1 MAYRGDLQALGDA
14 PTPRSAHE
22 GLGTNLAVKTGGVKP
37 DSLPRCSCHTPHP
50 ELAECPTVVRARGE
64 GLNPLTLPPTGERGG
79 ERLVGQRF
87 GSFMS
92 LRELGR
98 GGMGTVLLA
107 EHVLIPKRVAVKVLH
122 RHLAE
127 EPELVSRFLAEARA
141 MSLVQHENV
150 VTVYDLDT
158 REGRP
163 YFVMEYLEGQ
173 SLADYARGP
182 LTPRVGVEL
191 LAQVCDALGA
201 AHARGIIHRDL
212 KPANVFLVQGSNGHH
227 RVKLLDFG
235 IAKRLV
241 RLEGETPTRTGV
253 LMGTPEFMAPEQC
266 GSKQVDARTDLY
278 AVGVLGYL
286 LLTGTTPFS
295 GSNAAEILVAHL
307 QQMPRPP
314 HEVRPGIPPALSAVL
329 LRALAK
335 RPEARFATTAELRA
349 ALEAALTPARTPVP
363 PSGDGLTFT
372 ARVPV
377 HGSLGV
383 REYPCERVGRTGLF
397 LRTGDAPPPLLADV
411 SLLLLL
417 PGGGLPCTG
426 QVVRHVTAAQA
437 QAWNMVPGFGVELRD
452 TTAAF
457 QQTFA
462 RLLAGQ
468 KPPESVPSAAK
479 DDARAEPVLREFRQR
494 LAGDHYAVLGLPRD
508 ADADTVRTQAREARS
523 RLEPLLAFS
532 LSPGQRAL
540 VQRGLAKVAEAL
552 LVLGHLERRVEY
564 DAELRNVDGV
574 LRCLAAGL
582 TVTTLEA
589 SRRRYLAR
597 HPETGG
603 HSVLHLASGD
613 AFLAA
618 GRSAEALAAYEA
630 ALRVD
635 PLHLEAL
642 KRWNALRVRLR
653 SSASPAARR

>member
-1 MAYRGDLQALGDA
+1 M
-14 PTPRSAHE
+14 TPD
-22 GLGTNLAVKTGGVKP
+22 P
-37 DSLPRCSCHTPHP
+37 LPHCSCHTPHP
-50 ELAECPTVVRARGE
+50 ELAECPTFLRAREE
-64 GLNPLTLPPTGERGG
+64 GTNQPTLAPAGERGG
-79 ERLVGQRF
+79 EPLVGQRF
-87 GSFMS
+87 GSFMA

-127 EPELVSRFLAEARA
+127 EPELVARFLAEARA

-158 REGRP
+158 REGSP

-173 SLADYARGP
+173 SLASFARGP
-182 LTPRVGVEL
+182 LEPRLVVEL

-212 KPANVFLVQGSNGHH
+212 KPANLFLVQGPNGRH

-266 GSKQVDARTDLY
+266 GSKEVDARTDLY
-278 AVGVLGYL
+278 AVGVLGYQ

-307 QQMPRPP
+307 QQTPRPP

-335 RPEARFATTAELRA
+335 RPEARYSTAAEMRA
-349 ALEAALTPARTPVP
+349 ALECSITPARTPAP
-363 PSGDGLTFT
+363 LFLDGVTFT

-383 REYPCERVGRTGLF
+383 REYSCERVGRTGLF

-411 SLLLLL
+411 SMLLRL
-417 PGGGLPCTG
+417 PGGELPCTG
-426 QVVRHVTAAQA
+426 QVVRHVTAEQA

-452 TTAAF
+452 TTVAF

-462 RLLAGQ
+462 RLLAGE
-468 KPPESVPSAAK
+468 KPPEATPPSAQ

-494 LAGDHYAVLGLPRD
+494 LVGDHYTVLGVPRD
-508 ADADTVRTQAREARS
+508 ADADTVRTHAREARN
-523 RLEPLLAFS
+523 RLEPLLALS

-552 LVLGHLERRVEY
+552 LVLGHVDRRVEY

-582 TVTTLEA
+582 TVTALEA

-597 HPETGG
+597 HPETEG

-613 AFLAA
+613 AFRAA
-618 GRSAEALAAYEA
+618 GRSTEALAAYEA

-642 KRWNALRVRLR
+642 KRWNALRARMRAGAVT
-653 SSASPAARR
+653 ASHR

>member
-1 MAYRGDLQALGDA
+1 M
-14 PTPRSAHE
+14 E
-22 GLGTNLAVKTGGVKP
+22 P
-37 DSLPRCSCHTPHP
+37 DSRSSCDCQTPHP
-50 ELAECPTVVRARGE
+50 ELEECPTVMRAALEDRPQT
-64 GLNPLTLPPTGERGG
+64 PLTLPPSSERG
-79 ERLVGQRF
+79 EKLVGQRY

-158 REGRP
+158 RDGRP

-173 SLADYARGP
+173 SLAAFARGP
-182 LTPRVGVEL
+182 LEPALVVEL
-191 LAQVCDALGA
+191 LAQVCEALGA

-212 KPANVFLVQGSNGHH
+212 KPANVFLVPGPNGRH

-241 RLEGETPTRTGV
+241 RLDGETPTRTGV

-266 GSKQVDARTDLY
+266 GGKDVDARTDLY

-286 LLTGTTPFS
+286 LLTGSAPFT

-307 QQMPRPP
+307 QQAPRPP
-314 HEVRPGIPPALSAVL
+314 HEVRPGIPQALSAVL
-329 LRALAK
+329 MRALAK
-335 RPEARFATTAELRA
+335 RPEARFSTAAELRA
-349 ALEAALTPARTPVP
+349 ALETSVGPSRTLAPMP
-363 PSGDGLTFT
+363 PLGFT
-372 ARVPV
+372 ARVPM
-377 HGSLGV
+377 HGSLGI
-383 REYPCERVGRTGLF
+383 REYPCERVGRAGLF
-397 LRTGDAPPPLLADV
+397 LSTGEEPPPLLSDV
-411 SLLLLL
+411 SLLLRL
-417 PGGGLPCTG
+417 PGGELPCTG
-426 QVVRHVTAAQA
+426 QVVRHVTGEQA
-437 QAWNMVPGFGVELRD
+437 RAWNMAPGFGVELRD
-452 TTAAF
+452 ATPSF

-462 RLLAGQ
+462 RLLAGER
-468 KPPESVPSAAK
+468 PPEPTPPPAPQ

-494 LAGDHYAVLGLPRD
+494 LSGDYYAVLGVPRNED
-508 ADADTVRTQAREARS
+508 ADMVRAHARECRN
-523 RLEPLLAFS
+523 RLEPLLLLP

-540 VQRGLAKVAEAL
+540 VQRALSKVAQAL

-564 DAELRNVDGV
+564 DAELRNVEGV

-582 TVTTLEA
+582 TVTALEA
-589 SRRRYLAR
+589 CRHRFLAR
-597 HPETGG
+597 HPETEG
-603 HSVLHLASGD
+603 HSVLHVASGD
-613 AFLAA
+613 AFRTA
-618 GRSAEALAAYEA
+618 GRLAEALASYEA

-635 PLHLEAL
+635 PLHLETL
-642 KRWNALRVRLR
+642 KRWHALRVRMR
-653 SSASPAARR
+653 SHATSATHR

>member
-1 MAYRGDLQALGDA
+1 VE
-14 PTPRSAHE
+14 PTSRMPCLCQPPHTHRE
-22 GLGTNLAVKTGGVKP
+22 G
-37 DSLPRCSCHTPHP
+37 
-50 ELAECPTVVRARGE
+50 CPTLVRAREMGV
-64 GLNPLTLPPTGERGG
+64 LNQVTLPPSSERGG
-79 ERLVGQRF
+79 EKLVGLRF
-87 GSFMS
+87 GSFVS

-122 RHLAE
+122 RHLAA

-163 YFVMEYLEGQ
+163 YFVMEYLEGE
-173 SLADYARGP
+173 SLAAFARGP
-182 LTPRVGVEL
+182 LEPRVVVEL

-212 KPANVFLVQGSNGHH
+212 KPANVFLVQGPNGRH

-241 RLEGETPTRTGV
+241 RMEEETPTRTGV

-266 GSKQVDARTDLY
+266 GGQEVDARTDIY

-286 LLTGTTPFS
+286 LLTGRVPFT
-295 GSNAAEILVAHL
+295 GSNAAELLVAHL
-307 QQMPRPP
+307 QKAPRPP

-335 RPEARFATTAELRA
+335 RPEARYATAAELRT
-349 ALEAALTPARTPVP
+349 ALEAALTPARTPAPLPVRSQP
-363 PSGDGLTFT
+363 FT
-372 ARVPV
+372 ARLPV
-377 HGSLGV
+377 CGSLGL
-383 REYPCERVGRTGLF
+383 REYPCERAGRTGLF
-397 LRTGDAPPPLLADV
+397 LRTPEPPPPLLSDV
-411 SLLLLL
+411 SLLLRL
-417 PGGGLPCTG
+417 PGGELPCTG
-426 QVVRHVTAAQA
+426 LVVRHVTAEQA
-437 QAWNMVPGFGVELRD
+437 RAWNMGPGFGVELRD
-452 TTAAF
+452 ATPSFQVAF
-457 QQTFA
+457 D
-462 RLLAGQ
+462 RLLAGER
-468 KPPESVPSAAK
+468 PPESTPPAAPR
-479 DDARAEPVLREFRQR
+479 DEARAEPVLREFRQR
-494 LAGDHYAVLGLPRD
+494 LGGDHYAVLGVPRD
-508 ADADTVRTQAREARS
+508 VDAETVRTQARDARN
-523 RLEPLLAFS
+523 RLESLLVLP

-540 VQRGLAKVAEAL
+540 VQRTLARVAEAL
-552 LVLGHLERRVEY
+552 FVLGHLERRVEY
-564 DAELRNVDGV
+564 DAELHNLEGV

-589 SRRRYLAR
+589 CRRRYLAR
-597 HPETGG
+597 HPETEG

-613 AFLAA
+613 AF
-618 GRSAEALAAYEA
+618 RSAGHLTEALSSYEA

-642 KRWNALRVRLR
+642 KRWHTLRVRLR
-653 SSASPAARR
+653 TSATPAADR

>member
-1 MAYRGDLQALGDA
+1 ML
-14 PTPRSAHE
+14 
-22 GLGTNLAVKTGGVKP
+22 
-37 DSLPRCSCHTPHP
+37 
-50 ELAECPTVVRARGE
+50 RARDE
-64 GLNPLTLPPTGERGG
+64 APLPTLPSSGERGG

-87 GSFMS
+87 GSFVA

-98 GGMGTVLLA
+98 GGMGSVLLA

-122 RHLAE
+122 RHLTD

-173 SLADYARGP
+173 SLAAFARGP
-182 LTPRVGVEL
+182 LEPRLVVEL

-201 AHARGIIHRDL
+201 AHAHGIIHRDL
-212 KPANVFLVQGSNGHH
+212 KPANVFLVPGPNGRH

-235 IAKRLV
+235 IAKCLARLD
-241 RLEGETPTRTGV
+241 GETPTRTGV
-253 LMGTPEFMAPEQC
+253 LLGTPEFMAPEQC
-266 GSKQVDARTDLY
+266 GGQEVDARTDLY
-278 AVGVLGYL
+278 AAGVLGYL

-295 GSNAAEILVAHL
+295 SANAAEVLVAHL
-307 QQMPRPP
+307 QQAPRPP
-314 HEVRPGIPPALSAVL
+314 HEVRPGIPPALSEVL

-335 RPEARFATTAELRA
+335 RPEARFSTASEMRA
-349 ALEAALTPARTPVP
+349 ALEAALTAARTTVSVP
-363 PSGDGLTFT
+363 AIGLFT

-397 LRTGDAPPPLLADV
+397 LRTGDAPPPLLEDV
-411 SLLLLL
+411 ALLLRL
-417 PGGGLPCTG
+417 PGGELPCTG
-426 QVVRHVTAAQA
+426 QVVRHVTAEQA
-437 QAWNMVPGFGVELRD
+437 RAWNMVPGFGVELRD
-452 TTAAF
+452 ATAAF

-462 RLLAGQ
+462 RLVSGE
-468 KPPESVPSAAK
+468 KPAESTPPAASQ

-494 LAGDHYAVLGLPRD
+494 LAGDHYAVLGLPRH
-508 ADADTVRTQAREARS
+508 ADADTVRTQARDARG
-523 RLEPLLAFS
+523 RLEPLLALS
-532 LSPGQRAL
+532 LSPGQRTL
-540 VQRGLAKVAEAL
+540 VQRALARVAEAL
-552 LVLGHLERRVEY
+552 SVLGHVERRVEY
-564 DAELRNVDGV
+564 DAELRNLDGV

-582 TVTTLEA
+582 TVTSLEA
-589 SRRRYLAR
+589 CRRRYLAR
-597 HPETGG
+597 HPETEG

-613 AFLAA
+613 AF
-618 GRSAEALAAYEA
+618 RSANRLSEALSSYEA

-642 KRWNALRVRLR
+642 KRWHGLRVRMR
-653 SSASPAARR
+653 SSAAPTAHR

>member
-1 MAYRGDLQALGDA
+1 MRVA
-14 PTPRSAHE
+14 PDVVP
-22 GLGTNLAVKTGGVKP
+22 
-37 DSLPRCSCHTPHP
+37 LPSP
-50 ELAECPTVVRARGE
+50 
-64 GLNPLTLPPTGERGG
+64 TLPPSVGG
-79 ERLVGQRF
+79 EKLVGQRY
-87 GSFMS
+87 GSFVS

-173 SLADYARGP
+173 SLAALARGP
-182 LTPRVGVEL
+182 LEPALVVEL
-191 LAQVCDALGA
+191 LTQVCDALGA

-212 KPANVFLVQGSNGHH
+212 KPANVFLTPGPHGRH

-241 RLEGETPTRTGV
+241 RLDGETPTRTGV

-266 GSKQVDARTDLY
+266 GGKDVDARTDLY

-286 LLTGTTPFS
+286 LLTGTAPFT

-307 QQMPRPP
+307 QQTPRPP
-314 HEVRPGIPPALSAVL
+314 QEVRPGIPQALSSVL

-335 RPEARFATTAELRA
+335 RPEARFATAAELRA
-349 ALEAALTPARTPVP
+349 ALEACLVPARPPAPLPVT
-363 PSGDGLTFT
+363 GFT

-377 HGSLGV
+377 HGSLGI
-383 REYPCERVGRTGLF
+383 REYLCERVGRTGLF
-397 LRTGDAPPPLLADV
+397 LRTGEEPPPVLSDV
-411 SLLLLL
+411 SMVLRL
-417 PGGGLPCTG
+417 PGGELPCTG
-426 QVVRHVTAAQA
+426 QVVRHVTAEQA
-437 QAWNMVPGFGVELRD
+437 RAWNMAPGFGVELRE
-452 TTAAF
+452 ASASASF
-457 QQTFA
+457 HQAFA
-462 RLLAGQ
+462 RLLAGER
-468 KPPESVPSAAK
+468 PPEPTPTPAPQ
-479 DDARAEPVLREFRQR
+479 DDPRAEPLLREFRQR
-494 LAGDHYAVLGLPRD
+494 LAGDHYAVLGVPRD
-508 ADADTVRTQAREARS
+508 ADADRVRAHARECRN
-523 RLEPLLAFS
+523 RLEPLLS
-532 LSPGQRAL
+532 LPLSPHQRAL
-540 VQRGLAKVAEAL
+540 VQKALSRVAQAL

-582 TVTTLEA
+582 TVTALEA
-589 SRRRYLAR
+589 CRLRFLAR
-597 HPETGG
+597 HPETEG
-603 HSVLHLASGD
+603 HSVLHLATAD
-613 AFLAA
+613 AFRTADRLP
-618 GRSAEALAAYEA
+618 EALASYEA

-635 PLHLEAL
+635 PLHLETL
-642 KRWNALRVRLR
+642 KRWHALRLR
-653 SSASPAARR
+653 MRGHATPTAHR

>member
-1 MAYRGDLQALGDA
+1 MRVV
-14 PTPRSAHE
+14 PEVCP
-22 GLGTNLAVKTGGVKP
+22 
-37 DSLPRCSCHTPHP
+37 LP
-50 ELAECPTVVRARGE
+50 
-64 GLNPLTLPPTGERGG
+64 TLPPTGERG

-87 GSFMS
+87 GSFKA

-122 RHLAE
+122 RHLTD

-173 SLADYARGP
+173 SLAAFARGP
-182 LTPRVGVEL
+182 LEPALVVEL
-191 LAQVCDALGA
+191 LSQVCDALGA

-212 KPANVFLVQGSNGHH
+212 KPANVFLVPGPHGRH

-241 RLEGETPTRTGV
+241 RLDGETPTRTGV

-266 GSKQVDARTDLY
+266 GGKDVDARTDLY

-286 LLTGTTPFS
+286 LLTGVAPFT
-295 GSNAAEILVAHL
+295 GSSAAEILVAHL
-307 QQMPRPP
+307 QQAPRPP
-314 HEVRPGIPPALSAVL
+314 HEVRPGIPHALSSVL

-335 RPEARFATTAELRA
+335 RPDARFSSAAELRA
-349 ALEAALTPARTPVP
+349 ALEACLVIPARTPMPLPVV
-363 PSGDGLTFT
+363 GFT

-397 LRTGDAPPPLLADV
+397 VRTGEEPPPVLSDV
-411 SLLLLL
+411 SMVLRL
-417 PGGGLPCTG
+417 PGGELPCTG
-426 QVVRHVTAAQA
+426 QVVRHVTAEQA
-437 QAWNMVPGFGVELRD
+437 RAWNMAPGFGVEVRD
-452 TTAAF
+452 ASASF
-457 QQTFA
+457 QQAFA
-462 RLLAGQ
+462 RLLAGER
-468 KPPESVPSAAK
+468 PPEPTPPPAPQ
-479 DDARAEPVLREFRQR
+479 DDPRAEPLLREFRQR
-494 LAGDHYAVLGLPRD
+494 LSGDHYAVLGVSRD
-508 ADADTVRTQAREARS
+508 ADADRVRAHARECRN
-523 RLEPLLAFS
+523 RLEPLLS
-532 LSPGQRAL
+532 LPLSPNQRAFVQRAL
-540 VQRGLAKVAEAL
+540 SKVAQAL

-564 DAELRNVDGV
+564 DAELRNLDGV

-589 SRRRYLAR
+589 CRQRFLAR
-597 HPETGG
+597 HPETEG
-603 HSVLHLASGD
+603 HSVLHLATGD
-613 AFLAA
+613 AFRSA
-618 GRSAEALAAYEA
+618 GRLPEALASYEA
-630 ALRVD
+630 ALRAD
-635 PLHLEAL
+635 PLHLETL
-642 KRWNALRVRLR
+642 KRWHALRLR
-653 SSASPAARR
+653 MRGHATPATHR

>member
-1 MAYRGDLQALGDA
+1 M
-14 PTPRSAHE
+14 E
-22 GLGTNLAVKTGGVKP
+22 P
-37 DSLPRCSCHTPHP
+37 DSRPNCACHTPHT
-50 ELAECPTVVRARGE
+50 ELAECPTFVRPSEARASAQV
-64 GLNPLTLPPTGERGG
+64 TLPPSGERA

-87 GSFMS
+87 GSFMA

-98 GGMGTVLLA
+98 GGMGSVLLA

-122 RHLAE
+122 HHLAD

-158 REGRP
+158 RDGRP

-173 SLADYARGP
+173 SLAAFARGP
-182 LTPRVGVEL
+182 LEPALAVEL
-191 LAQVCDALGA
+191 LAQVCEALGA
-201 AHARGIIHRDL
+201 AHARGIVHRDL
-212 KPANVFLVQGSNGHH
+212 KPANVFLVPGNHGRH

-241 RLEGETPTRTGV
+241 RQDGETPTRTGV

-266 GSKQVDARTDLY
+266 GGKDVDARTDLY

-286 LLTGTTPFS
+286 LLTGTTPFA

-307 QQMPRPP
+307 QQTPRPP
-314 HEVRPGIPPALSAVL
+314 HEVRPGIPPSLSAVL

-335 RPEARFATTAELRA
+335 RPEARYATAAELRS
-349 ALEAALTPARTPVP
+349 ALEASITPARTPAPLPTV
-363 PSGDGLTFT
+363 GFF

-377 HGSLGV
+377 HGSLGM

-397 LRTGDAPPPLLADV
+397 VRTGDEPPPVLADV
-411 SLLLLL
+411 SLLLRL
-417 PGGGLPCTG
+417 PGGELPCTG
-426 QVVRHVTAAQA
+426 KVVGHVTAEQA
-437 QAWNMVPGFGVELRD
+437 RAWNMVPGFGVELREA
-452 TTAAF
+452 TAAF

-462 RLLAGQ
+462 QLLAGE
-468 KPPESVPSAAK
+468 KPPEPTPPAAPQ
-479 DDARAEPVLREFRQR
+479 DDARAEPLLREFRQR
-494 LAGDHYAVLGLPRD
+494 LSGDHYTVLRVPRD
-508 ADADTVRTQAREARS
+508 ADADMVRTSARDARN
-523 RLEPLLAFS
+523 RLEPLLTLP

-540 VQRGLAKVAEAL
+540 VQRALGKVAEAL

-564 DAELRNVDGV
+564 DAELRNLDGV
-574 LRCLAAGL
+574 VRCLAAGL
-582 TVTTLEA
+582 TVTVLEA
-589 SRRRYLAR
+589 CRRRFLAR
-597 HPETGG
+597 HPETEG

-613 AFLAA
+613 AFRSA
-618 GRSAEALAAYEA
+618 GRLPEALAAYEA

-642 KRWNALRVRLR
+642 KCWHALRVRMR
-653 SSASPAARR
+653 GHAAPAPPR

>member
-1 MAYRGDLQALGDA
+1 MAWEESAVE
-14 PTPRSAHE
+14 PTFRP
-22 GLGTNLAVKTGGVKP
+22 
-37 DSLPRCSCHTPHP
+37 SCACLTPHP
-50 ELAECPTVVRARGE
+50 ELAECPTVLRGASE
-64 GLNPLTLPPTGERGG
+64 LRPPLSPTLPPSSERG
-79 ERLVGQRF
+79 EKLVGQRF
-87 GSFMS
+87 GSFVS
-92 LRELGR
+92 RRELGR

-127 EPELVSRFLAEARA
+127 EPELVARFLAEARA

-173 SLADYARGP
+173 SLAAFARGP
-182 LTPRVGVEL
+182 LEPALVVEL

-201 AHARGIIHRDL
+201 AHAHGIVHRDL
-212 KPANVFLVQGSNGHH
+212 KPANVFLTPGPNGRH

-241 RLEGETPTRTGV
+241 RLDGETPTRTGV

-266 GSKQVDARTDLY
+266 GGKDVDARTDLY

-286 LLTGTTPFS
+286 LLTGTAPFS

-307 QQMPRPP
+307 QQAPRPP

-335 RPEARFATTAELRA
+335 RPDARYATAAELRA
-349 ALEAALTPARTPVP
+349 ALEATVTRARTPAPLP
-363 PSGDGLTFT
+363 PTVGFT

-397 LRTGDAPPPLLADV
+397 LRTGEEPPPLRSDV
-411 SLLLLL
+411 SLLLRL
-417 PGGGLPCTG
+417 PGGELQCLG
-426 QVVRHVTAAQA
+426 QVVRHVTAEQA
-437 QAWNMVPGFGVELRD
+437 RAWNMAPGFGVELSD
-452 TTAAF
+452 TSASF
-457 QQTFA
+457 QQLFA
-462 RLLAGQ
+462 RLLSGEPTPEPT
-468 KPPESVPSAAK
+468 PPPAPQ
-479 DDARAEPVLREFRQR
+479 DDARAEPLLREFRQR
-494 LAGDHYAVLGLPRD
+494 LSGDHYAVLGIPRD
-508 ADADTVRTQAREARS
+508 ADADKVRAHARECRN
-523 RLEPLLAFS
+523 RLEPLISLP

-540 VQRGLAKVAEAL
+540 VQRALSKVAQAL

-564 DAELRNVDGV
+564 DAELRNLDGV
-574 LRCLAAGL
+574 MRCLAAGL

-589 SRRRYLAR
+589 CRQRFLAR
-597 HPETGG
+597 HPEIGG
-603 HSVLHLASGD
+603 HSALHLASGD
-613 AFLAA
+613 AFRAA
-618 GRSAEALAAYEA
+618 NRLNEALASYEA

-642 KRWNALRVRLR
+642 RRWHALRVRLR
-653 SSASPAARR
+653 SNASPVTHR

>member
-1 MAYRGDLQALGDA
+1 MRA
-14 PTPRSAHE
+14 PVACTPSS
-22 GLGTNLAVKTGGVKP
+22 V
-37 DSLPRCSCHTPHP
+37 
-50 ELAECPTVVRARGE
+50 
-64 GLNPLTLPPTGERGG
+64 TLPPSGG
-79 ERLVGQRF
+79 RAEKLVGQRF

-92 LRELGR
+92 LCELGR

-122 RHLAE
+122 PHLAD

-158 REGRP
+158 REGHP

-173 SLADYARGP
+173 SLAAFARGP
-182 LTPRVGVEL
+182 LEPPLAVEL

-201 AHARGIIHRDL
+201 AHARGIVHRDL
-212 KPANVFLVQGSNGHH
+212 KPANLFLVTGPNGRH

-266 GSKQVDARTDLY
+266 GGSDVDPRTDLY

-307 QQMPRPP
+307 QQAPRPP
-314 HEVRPGIPPALSAVL
+314 HEVRPGIPSALSAVL

-335 RPEARFATTAELRA
+335 RPEARFATAAELRA
-349 ALEAALTPARTPVP
+349 ALEASITPARTPVP
-363 PSGDGLTFT
+363 LPLSGFF

-377 HGSLGV
+377 HGSLGM

-397 LRTGDAPPPLLADV
+397 VRTGDEPPPLLSDV
-411 SLLLLL
+411 SLLLRL
-417 PGGGLPCTG
+417 PGGELPCTG
-426 QVVRHVTAAQA
+426 QVVRHVTGEQA
-437 QAWNMVPGFGVELRD
+437 RAWNMVPGFGVELRD
-452 TTAAF
+452 ATAAF
-457 QQTFA
+457 QQTFT
-462 RLLAGQ
+462 RLLAGE
-468 KPPESVPSAAK
+468 KPPETTPPTAPQ

-494 LAGDHYAVLGLPRD
+494 LSGNHYTVLSVPRD
-508 ADADTVRTQAREARS
+508 ADADMVRASARDSRN
-523 RLEPLLAFS
+523 RLEPLLALP

-540 VQRGLAKVAEAL
+540 VQRALGKVAEAL

-564 DAELRNVDGV
+564 DAELRNLDGV
-574 LRCLAAGL
+574 VRCLAAGL
-582 TVTTLEA
+582 TVTALETC
-589 SRRRYLAR
+589 RRRYLTR
-597 HPETGG
+597 HPETEG
-603 HSVLHLASGD
+603 HSLLHLASGD
-613 AFLAA
+613 AFRSA
-618 GRSAEALAAYEA
+618 GRLSEALSAYEA

-642 KRWNALRVRLR
+642 KRWHALRARMR
-653 SSASPAARR
+653 GHASPAPPR

>member
-1 MAYRGDLQALGDA
+1 MRPPEARASA
-14 PTPRSAHE
+14 PM
-22 GLGTNLAVKTGGVKP
+22 
-37 DSLPRCSCHTPHP
+37 
-50 ELAECPTVVRARGE
+50 
-64 GLNPLTLPPTGERGG
+64 TLPPSGERA

-122 RHLAE
+122 RHLAD

-173 SLADYARGP
+173 SLAAFARGP
-182 LTPRVGVEL
+182 LEPALAVEL

-201 AHARGIIHRDL
+201 AHARGIVHRDL
-212 KPANVFLVQGSNGHH
+212 KPANVFLVPGNHGRH

-235 IAKRLV
+235 IAKRLI

-266 GSKQVDARTDLY
+266 GGQDVDARTDLY

-286 LLTGTTPFS
+286 LLTGTTPFC

-307 QQMPRPP
+307 QQAPRPP
-314 HEVRPGIPPALSAVL
+314 HEVRPGIPPSLSAVL

-335 RPEARFATTAELRA
+335 RPEARYATAAELRS
-349 ALEAALTPARTPVP
+349 ALEASITPARTPAP
-363 PSGDGLTFT
+363 LPAAGFF

-397 LRTGDAPPPLLADV
+397 VRTGEEPPPVLADV
-411 SLLLLL
+411 SLLLRL
-417 PGGGLPCTG
+417 PGGELPCTG
-426 QVVRHVTAAQA
+426 KVVGHVTAEQA
-437 QAWNMVPGFGVELRD
+437 RAWNMVPGFGVELRD
-452 TTAAF
+452 ATAAF

-462 RLLAGQ
+462 RLLAGE
-468 KPPESVPSAAK
+468 KPPSPRRPPRPRTTPVPSPCCASSAS
-479 DDARAEPVLREFRQR
+479 A
-494 LAGDHYAVLGLPRD
+494 
-508 ADADTVRTQAREARS
+508 
-523 RLEPLLAFS
+523 
-532 LSPGQRAL
+532 SPGTTTRCCACPGTPTPTWCAPAPATRAT
-540 VQRGLAKVAEAL
+540 GSSPCSPFP
-552 LVLGHLERRVEY
+552 
-564 DAELRNVDGV
+564 
-574 LRCLAAGL
+574 CL
-582 TVTTLEA
+582 
-589 SRRRYLAR
+589 
-597 HPETGG
+597 P
-603 HSVLHLASGD
+603 ASGPSSS
-613 AFLAA
+613 
-618 GRSAEALAAYEA
+618 GRSARWPRRSSCSATWSGAWSTTRSCATWTAWCAAWPPASPSPPWRRAAGATSPATRRRRATRCCTSLPGMPSAPLAACP
-630 ALRVD
+630 R
-635 PLHLEAL
+635 PSPPT
-642 KRWNALRVRLR
+642 RPPSGWIRSTSRP
-653 SSASPAARR
+653 SSAGTPSG

>member
-1 MAYRGDLQALGDA
+1 VDVLNR
-14 PTPRSAHE
+14 PT
-22 GLGTNLAVKTGGVKP
+22 L
-37 DSLPRCSCHTPHP
+37 LPS
-50 ELAECPTVVRARGE
+50 
-64 GLNPLTLPPTGERGG
+64 GERGG
-79 ERLVGQRF
+79 EKLVGQRF
-87 GSFMS
+87 GSFVARS
-92 LRELGR
+92 ELGR

-173 SLADYARGP
+173 SLAAFARGP
-182 LTPRVGVEL
+182 LEPRLVVEL

-212 KPANVFLVQGSNGHH
+212 KPANVFLVHGPNGRH

-235 IAKRLV
+235 IAKRLFQM
-241 RLEGETPTRTGV
+241 EGESPTRTGV

-266 GSKQVDARTDLY
+266 GGEEVDARTDLY
-278 AVGVLGYL
+278 AVGVLGYQ
-286 LLTGTTPFS
+286 LLTGRAPFT
-295 GSNAAEILVAHL
+295 GRNAAEILVAHL
-307 QQMPRPP
+307 QQAPRPP
-314 HEVRPGIPPALSAVL
+314 HEVRPGIPPTLSAVL

-335 RPEARFATTAELRA
+335 RPEARYATAAELRTA
-349 ALEAALTPARTPVP
+349 PARTPAPVP
-363 PSGDGLTFT
+363 VMGQPFT

-397 LRTGDAPPPLLADV
+397 LRTPEPPPPLLSDV
-411 SLLLLL
+411 SLLLRL
-417 PGGGLPCTG
+417 PGGELPCTG
-426 QVVRHVTAAQA
+426 QVVRHVTAEQA
-437 QAWNMVPGFGVELRD
+437 QAWNMAPGFGVELREA
-452 TTAAF
+452 TPAF
-457 QQTFA
+457 QVSFNN
-462 RLLAGQ
+462 LLAGER
-468 KPPESVPSAAK
+468 PPEVTPPATPQG
-479 DDARAEPVLREFRQR
+479 DARAESVLREFRQR
-494 LAGDHYAVLGLPRD
+494 LAGDHYAVLGVPRD
-508 ADADTVRTQAREARS
+508 ADADRVRTQAREARG
-523 RLEPLLAFS
+523 RLEPLLALP

-540 VQRGLAKVAEAL
+540 VQRALTKVAEAL
-552 LVLGHLERRVEY
+552 QVLGQLERRVEY
-564 DAELRNVDGV
+564 DAELRNLEGV

-582 TVTTLEA
+582 TVTSLEA
-589 SRRRYLAR
+589 CRRRFLAR
-597 HPETGG
+597 HPETEG

-613 AFLAA
+613 AFRAA
-618 GRSAEALAAYEA
+618 GRLPEALSSYEA

-642 KRWNALRVRLR
+642 RRWHALRVRMR
-653 SSASPAARR
+653 TSAMPSADR